1 MTASSAIRPQSLP
14 GRTFLAV
21 ILLTWTAAPAF
32 ASDSPIYEVVCER
45 CQLKLIDR
53 VTLTGRASGVI
64 VSLPREGD
72 PVKEG
77 AIVVQLDDRLPRLQR
92 DLAEKEVANDVDLRY
107 SEKSRDVAS
116 LELRKA
122 LLAREKEEYAFS
134 DMEVQRLQLA
144 AQRAELAV
152 EQVLHDLDVKK
163 LQAELAEV
171 SLDHYRVP
179 SPIDGVVS
187 QRLKSVGE
195 SVVEGEAIVE
205 IINTDTLRVDGY
217 VSVEHA
223 WRIRRG
229 GAVTL
234 QLEIPDVDLPVE
246 QETFAGKIVFVDS
259 EVDPVTSKIHIWA
272 EIENRD
278 GLLRAGLHG
287 RMTVTLDKPQP

>member
-1 MTASSAIRPQSLP
+1 MV
-14 GRTFLAV
+14 LAV
-21 ILLTWTAAPAF
+21 MLCAAAVAPA
-32 ASDSPIYEVVCER
+32 SGSESPVYEVVCER
-45 CQLKLIDR
+45 CQLRLIDR

-64 VSLPREGD
+64 ESLPREGD

-77 AIVVQLDDRLPRLQR
+77 TIVVQLDDRLPRLQR
-92 DLAEKEVANDVDLRY
+92 DLAEKQVANDVDLRY
-107 SEKSRDVAS
+107 SEKSHDVAS

-122 LLAREKEEYAFS
+122 LAAREKEEFAFS
-134 DMEVQRLQLA
+134 EMEVQRLQLA

-152 EQVLHDLDVKK
+152 EQVLHDLEVKK

-171 SLDHYRVP
+171 SLDQYRIP
-179 SPIDGVVS
+179 SPFDGIVS
-187 QRLKSVGE
+187 QRFKSVGE

-205 IINTDTLRVDGY
+205 IVNTDTLRVDGY
-217 VSVEHA
+217 VGVEHA

-246 QETFAGKIVFVDS
+246 QETFSGKIVFVDS
-259 EVDPVTSKIHIWA
+259 VVDPVTSKIHIWA

-287 RMTVTLDKPQP
+287 RMTVTLDKP